1 MAAGR
6 TARAAAAHRPGI
18 DDAKGDFLATF
29 AGSSTR
35 TGLDV
40 LSATVTCDAG
50 STSAG
55 LHGWGVNRA
64 AGTAGFAGIGIT
76 GGRFG
81 RVILLRP
88 DGTGT
93 VAAAGALPLGSV
105 TSRGKTLTASVSR
118 LPSAGFG
125 KGDCTWNPWP
135 RDTAF
140 AGTAAIADFAP
151 NNAPFTAVPE
161 PGTAVLGALG
171 LAGLLV
177 RRRPQSNS

>member
-40 LSATVTCDAG
+40 LSATVTHDAG

-64 AGTAGFAGIGIT
+64 AGTAGFAG
-76 GGRFG
+76 
-81 RVILLRP
+81 
-88 DGTGT
+88 
-93 VAAAGALPLGSV
+93 AGALPLGSV